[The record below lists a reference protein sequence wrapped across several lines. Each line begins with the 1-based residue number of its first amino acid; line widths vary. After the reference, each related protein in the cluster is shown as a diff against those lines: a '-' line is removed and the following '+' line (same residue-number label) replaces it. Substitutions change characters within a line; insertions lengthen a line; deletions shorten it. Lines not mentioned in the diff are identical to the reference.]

1 MSWQLPHCVDR
12 SQESCNMGQVLI
24 RRAVQ
29 VESLWLCFLQNV
41 NQACHALSSSLLRL
55 YFRACEGKLMHEA
68 ILSDF
73 GCSSLFLSA
82 DLGHLG
88 ISNVGVPSIPRRACS
103 VSARHA
109 AEPQIILQVASRNSV
124 ESHKLNVVLMSTD
137 GHVSASAVGL

>member
-1 MSWQLPHCVDR
+1 
-12 SQESCNMGQVLI
+12 
-24 RRAVQ
+24 
-29 VESLWLCFLQNV
+29 
-41 NQACHALSSSLLRL
+41 
-55 YFRACEGKLMHEA
+55 MHEA